1 MNFSHAVKGPLTRSG
16 ILREVDSQ
24 SEIELGRHLDPAEK
38 TSLFSKFSP
47 QDVLNR
53 IQQVF
58 NEIFN
63 KHFPYSL
70 HFSLVMVL

>member
-1 MNFSHAVKGPLTRSG
+1 MNFAHAVKGTLTRSG
-16 ILREVDSQ
+16 VSREVDSQ

-47 QDVLNR
+47 QHVINR

-58 NEIFN
+58 
-63 KHFPYSL
+63 
-70 HFSLVMVL
+70 